1 LIKKF
6 YLIICLNKFIKYEN
20 ELFKISSN
28 FKKDLNQS
36 NSDFE
41 TVKFFR
47 KDIVS
52 VWIWFCVLEQYYNN
66 NNNNNN
72 IENIISEIPKE
83 YASRPTIFKII
94 DDAVSKK
101 YFEKIVDENDKRK
114 YNLFPTSQ
122 TIKEFEEWAKVFK
135 GF

>member
-1 LIKKF
+1 MRMD
-6 YLIICLNKFIKYEN
+6 YLKL
-20 ELFKISSN
+20 LQSL
-28 FKKDLNQS
+28 KKDLNQS
-36 NSDFE
+36 NSDYE

-52 VWIWFCVLEQYYNN
+52 VWIWFCVLEQYY

-101 YFEKIVDENDKRK
+101 YFEKIVDEKDKRK

-122 TIKEFEEWAKVFK
+122 TIKEFEKWAKVFE

>member
-1 LIKKF
+1 MRMNYLKF
-6 YLIICLNKFIKYEN
+6 LQIL
-20 ELFKISSN
+20 
-28 FKKDLNQS
+28 KKDLNQS

-66 NNNNNN
+66 NNNNS
-72 IENIISEIPKE
+72 IENIMIEIPNE

-101 YFEKIVDENDKRK
+101 YFEKIVDSNDKRK

-122 TIKEFEEWAKVFK
+122 TIKEFEEWSKVFK

>member
-1 LIKKF
+1 MTMD
-6 YLIICLNKFIKYEN
+6 YLKL
-20 ELFKISSN
+20 LQSL
-28 FKKDLNQS
+28 KKDLNQS
-36 NSDFE
+36 NSDFKS
-41 TVKFFR
+41 VKFFR

-52 VWIWFCVLEQYYNN
+52 LWIWFCVLEQYY

-101 YFEKIVDENDKRK
+101 YFEKIVNENDRRK

>member
-1 LIKKF
+1 VN
-6 YLIICLNKFIKYEN
+6 YLKLLKT
-20 ELFKISSN
+20 L
-28 FKKDLNQS
+28 KKDLKQS

-66 NNNNNN
+66 NNNNS
-72 IENIISEIPKE
+72 IENIMIEIPNE

-101 YFEKIVDENDKRK
+101 YFEKIVDSNDKRK

>member
-1 LIKKF
+1 MNYLKF
-6 YLIICLNKFIKYEN
+6 LQSL
-20 ELFKISSN
+20 
-28 FKKDLNQS
+28 KKDLNQS

-52 VWIWFCVLEQYYNN
+52 VWIWFCVLEQYYSNK
-66 NNNNNN
+66 NNN

-101 YFEKIVDENDKRK
+101 YFEKIVDKIDKRK
-114 YNLFPTSQ
+114 YNLFPTSK
-122 TIKEFEEWAKVFK
+122 TVKEFEDWAKVFK
-135 GF
+135 GVQTSQILG

>member
-1 LIKKF
+1 MRMNYLKF
-6 YLIICLNKFIKYEN
+6 LQNL
-20 ELFKISSN
+20 
-28 FKKDLNQS
+28 KKDLNKS
-36 NSDFE
+36 NSDFK

-52 VWIWFCVLEQYYNN
+52 FWIWFCVLELYYNN
-66 NNNNNN
+66 NNIN

-101 YFEKIVDENDKRK
+101 YFEKILDENDKRK

-122 TIKEFEEWAKVFK
+122 TITEFEKWAKVFK

>member
-1 LIKKF
+1 MNHLKFLQKLKKDIKQ
-6 YLIICLNKFIKYEN
+6 
-20 ELFKISSN
+20 SN
-28 FKKDLNQS
+28 F
-36 NSDFE
+36 DFE

-66 NNNNNN
+66 NNNNS
-72 IENIISEIPKE
+72 IENIMIEIPNE

-101 YFEKIVDENDKRK
+101 YFEKIVDSNDKRK

>member
-1 LIKKF
+1 MIMNYLKF
-6 YLIICLNKFIKYEN
+6 LQNL
-20 ELFKISSN
+20 
-28 FKKDLNQS
+28 KKDLNIS
-36 NSDFE
+36 NVEFE

-52 VWIWFCVLEQYYNN
+52 VWIWICVLEQYYS
-66 NNNNNN
+66 NNNNN
-72 IENIISEIPKE
+72 IENIMIEIPNE

-94 DDAVSKK
+94 DDAVIKK

>member
-1 LIKKF
+1 MRMN
-6 YLIICLNKFIKYEN
+6 YLNL
-20 ELFKISSN
+20 LQTL
-28 FKKDLNQS
+28 KKDLNIS
-36 NSDFE
+36 NIEFE

-52 VWIWFCVLEQYYNN
+52 VWIWFSVLEQFY

-72 IENIISEIPKE
+72 IENIITEIPNE

-94 DDAVSKK
+94 ADAVSKK
-101 YFEKIVDENDKRK
+101 YFKKIVDDNDKRK

>member
-1 LIKKF
+1 MRMNYLKF
-6 YLIICLNKFIKYEN
+6 LQTL
-20 ELFKISSN
+20 
-28 FKKDLNQS
+28 KKDLNQS

-66 NNNNNN
+66 NNNNN

-101 YFEKIVDENDKRK
+101 YFEKIIDMNDKRK

>member
-1 LIKKF
+1 MN
-6 YLIICLNKFIKYEN
+6 YLKLLKT
-20 ELFKISSN
+20 L
-28 FKKDLNQS
+28 KKDLNQS

-66 NNNNNN
+66 NNYIN
-72 IENIISEIPKE
+72 IENIMSEIPNE

-94 DDAVSKK
+94 DDAFSKK
-101 YFEKIVDENDKRK
+101 YFDKIVDKNDKRK
-114 YNLFPTSQ
+114 YNLFPTSK
-122 TIKEFEEWAKVFK
+122 TIKEFEEWATIFK

>member
-1 LIKKF
+1 MRMNYLKF
-6 YLIICLNKFIKYEN
+6 LQSL
-20 ELFKISSN
+20 
-28 FKKDLNQS
+28 KKDLNQS
-36 NSDFE
+36 NSDFK

-52 VWIWFCVLEQYYNN
+52 VCVWFSVLAQYYDNN
-66 NNNNNN
+66 KNNN

-114 YNLFPTSQ
+114 YILFPTSQ

>member
-1 LIKKF
+1 MN
-6 YLIICLNKFIKYEN
+6 YLKLLQN
-20 ELFKISSN
+20 L
-28 FKKDLNQS
+28 KKDLNQS

-52 VWIWFCVLEQYYNN
+52 VWIWFSVLEQYYD

-72 IENIISEIPKE
+72 IENIMREIPNE
-83 YASRPTIFKII
+83 YASRPKIFKII
-94 DDAVSKK
+94 DNAVVAKNYFKK
-101 YFEKIVDENDKRK
+101 ILNENDKRK
-114 YNLFPTSQ
+114 YNLLPTSQ
-122 TIKEFEEWAKVFK
+122 TIKEFEEWSKVFK

>member
-1 LIKKF
+1 MNYLKF
-6 YLIICLNKFIKYEN
+6 LQSL
-20 ELFKISSN
+20 
-28 FKKDLNQS
+28 KKDLNQS

-47 KDIVS
+47 KDIVPF
-52 VWIWFCVLEQYYNN
+52 WIWLCVLEQYYNN
-66 NNNNNN
+66 NNNN
-72 IENIISEIPKE
+72 IENIISQFPRE

-101 YFEKIVDENDKRK
+101 YFEKIADENDKRK

-122 TIKEFEEWAKVFK
+122 TIKEFEEWSKVFK

>member
-1 LIKKF
+1 MRMNYLKF
-6 YLIICLNKFIKYEN
+6 LQSL
-20 ELFKISSN
+20 
-28 FKKDLNQS
+28 KKDLNQS

-52 VWIWFCVLEQYYNN
+52 FWIWFCVLEQYY

-122 TIKEFEEWAKVFK
+122 TIKEFEEWAKIFK

>member
-1 LIKKF
+1 MN
-6 YLIICLNKFIKYEN
+6 YLKFIQNLKQD
-20 ELFKISSN
+20 LKIS
-28 FKKDLNQS
+28 
-36 NSDFE
+36 NSEFE

-52 VWIWFCVLEQYYNN
+52 VWIWFCVLEQYYN

-94 DDAVSKK
+94 DDAVSKN
-101 YFEKIVDENDKRK
+101 YFKKIVDNNDRRK
-114 YNLFPTSQ
+114 YNLYPTSQ

>member
-1 LIKKF
+1 MDYLKLLKK
-6 YLIICLNKFIKYEN
+6 L
-20 ELFKISSN
+20 
-28 FKKDLNQS
+28 KKDLKQS

-52 VWIWFCVLEQYYNN
+52 VWVWFSVLEKYYD
-66 NNNNNN
+66 NNNNN
-72 IENIISEIPKE
+72 IENIIRKIPNE

-94 DDAVSKK
+94 DDATSKK
-101 YFEKIVDENDKRK
+101 YFEKIIDKSDKRK

-135 GF
+135 SF

>member
-1 LIKKF
+1 MNYLKF
-6 YLIICLNKFIKYEN
+6 LQIL
-20 ELFKISSN
+20 
-28 FKKDLNQS
+28 KKDLNQS

-72 IENIISEIPKE
+72 NNIENIMSEIPKE

-94 DDAVSKK
+94 DNAVSKK
-101 YFEKIVDENDKRK
+101 YFEKIVDKNDKRK
-114 YNLFPTSQ
+114 YNLFSTSQ

>member
-1 LIKKF
+1 MRMNYIKF
-6 YLIICLNKFIKYEN
+6 LQSL
-20 ELFKISSN
+20 
-28 FKKDLNQS
+28 KKDLNQS
-36 NSDFE
+36 NFDFK
-41 TVKFFR
+41 TVKFFS
-47 KDIVS
+47 KDIKS
-52 VWIWFCVLEQYYNN
+52 VLIWFCVLEQYYYNN
-66 NNNNNN
+66 KNNN
-72 IENIISEIPKE
+72 IENIMREIPNE

-94 DDAVSKK
+94 DDATSKK